1 MSSTVFVSDRVSI
14 TASKRAF
21 AMHTE
26 LVSDINYLSMIMAS
40 FSPAITAVRSHL
52 PVVWARVLPPSSQV
66 MQADN
71 AISKQNRM
79 LNLTHNLFPYAN
91 EMRV

>member
-21 AMHTE
+21 AMHTD

-40 FSPAITAVRSHL
+40 FSPAITDGTACLFSPAGGVG
-52 PVVWARVLPPSSQV
+52 ASSSTEFTG
-66 MQADN
+66 N
-71 AISKQNRM
+71 AGR
-79 LNLTHNLFPYAN
+79 
-91 EMRV
+91 